1 MKMKIKT
8 GIIIL
13 MFGLTISRTNA
24 QLPVTDLANITQSII
39 NSGLEVTEAATTA
52 TNMVKNFQE
61 TTKIFN
67 QAKEYYDKLK
77 NINTY
82 IKDGIKV
89 KNTLLMVGEITEIY
103 HNSFEI
109 ILSDDNFT
117 YEEIAAIANGYSKIL
132 LASSGMVKELQNI
145 IQVTGM
151 SMTDKERIDL
161 IDRVYH
167 SVRRYRDVTKY
178 YTRKA
183 ISVSYI
189 RSQKSGNADGFYQ
202 LYGNNYERYF

>member
-1 MKMKIKT
+1 MKIK
-8 GIIIL
+8 IIIL
-13 MFGLTISRTNA
+13 ALIVGFAIERTHS
-24 QLPVTDLANITQSII
+24 QIPVTDVANITQSVV
-39 NSGLEVTEAATTA
+39 NSSLELVEASSTA
-52 TNMVKNFQE
+52 ANMIKNFQE
-61 TTKIFN
+61 TSKIFN
-67 QAKEYYDKLK
+67 QAKEYYEKLR

-82 IKDGIKV
+82 VKDGIKV

-117 YEEIAAIANGYSKIL
+117 YEEIVAIANGYSKIL
-132 LASSGMVKELQNI
+132 SASSSMVKELQNI

-167 SVRRYRDVTKY
+167 SVRRYRDITKY

-202 LYGNNYERYF
+202 LYGNNYERYY

>member
-1 MKMKIKT
+1 MKTK
-8 GIIIL
+8 IIIVAL
-13 MFGLTISRTNA
+13 IVGFSIERTHA
-24 QLPVTDLANITQSII
+24 QIPVTDVANITQSVV
-39 NSGLEVTEAATTA
+39 NSSLELVEASSTA
-52 TNMVKNFQE
+52 ANMIKNFQE
-61 TTKIFN
+61 TSKIFN
-67 QAKEYYDKLK
+67 QAKEYYEKLR

-82 IKDGIKV
+82 VKDGVKV

-109 ILSDDNFT
+109 ILSDNNFT
-117 YEEIAAIANGYSKIL
+117 YEEIVAIANGYSKIL
-132 LASSGMVKELQNI
+132 SASSSMVKELQNI

-167 SVRRYRDVTKY
+167 SVRRYRDITKY

-202 LYGNNYERYF
+202 LYGNNYERYY

>member
-1 MKMKIKT
+1 MKIK
-8 GIIIL
+8 IIIL
-13 MFGLTISRTNA
+13 ALIVGFAIERTHS
-24 QLPVTDLANITQSII
+24 QIPVTDVANITQSVV
-39 NSGLEVTEAATTA
+39 NSSLELVEASSTA
-52 TNMVKNFQE
+52 ANMIKNFQE
-61 TTKIFN
+61 TSKIFN
-67 QAKEYYDKLK
+67 QAKEYYEKLR

-82 IKDGIKV
+82 VKDGIKV

-117 YEEIAAIANGYSKIL
+117 YEEIVAIANGYSKIL
-132 LASSGMVKELQNI
+132 SASSSMVKELQNI

-167 SVRRYRDVTKY
+167 SVRRYRDITKY

-189 RSQKSGNADGFYQ
+189 RSQKSGNADGFYR
-202 LYGNNYERYF
+202 LYGNNYERYY

>member
-1 MKMKIKT
+1 MKTK
-8 GIIIL
+8 IIIL
-13 MFGLTISRTNA
+13 ALIVGFSIERTHS
-24 QLPVTDLANITQSII
+24 QIPVTDVANITQSVV
-39 NSGLEVTEAATTA
+39 NSSLELVEASSTA
-52 TNMVKNFQE
+52 ANMIKNFQE
-61 TTKIFN
+61 TSKIFN
-67 QAKEYYDKLK
+67 QAKEYYEKLR

-82 IKDGIKV
+82 VKDGIKV

-109 ILSDDNFT
+109 ILSDNNFT
-117 YEEIAAIANGYSKIL
+117 YEEIVAIANGYSKIL
-132 LASSGMVKELQNI
+132 SASSGMVKELQNI

-167 SVRRYRDVTKY
+167 SVRRYRDITKY